1 MAGTGGG
8 QEGVPGCG
16 APFVRDAFPS
26 AVDEFGGGGVEGE
39 GHAAAVLG
47 CRGGFGLGIGR
58 GLDDLGHLA
67 PFLVALDFASFEVLG
82 EGGVGGR
89 FFVLGDVCETGREGE
104 HVAGFIN
111 AAAVFVV
118 GEAVRGCAQF
128 AGGIAADGSVGGL
141 GGMRAKVAV
150 C

>member
-1 MAGTGGG
+1 MAGAGGG

-16 APFVRDAFPS
+16 APLVGDAFPG

-39 GHAAAVLG
+39 GHTAAVLRG
-47 CRGGFGLGIGR
+47 RGGFGLGVR
-58 GLDDLGHLA
+58 RDLDNLGHLA
-67 PFLVALDFASFEVLG
+67 PFLVALDFAGFEVVG
-82 EGGVGGR
+82 KGGVGGG
-89 FFVLGDVCETGREGE
+89 FFVLGDVSETRWEGE

-118 GEAVRGCAQF
+118 GEAVRSCAES
-128 AGGIAADGSVGGL
+128 AGGVAAGGPVGGL
-141 GGMRAKVAV
+141 RGIGAKGGI